1 MLIHRRRM
9 LGIVADSEKAAMDL
23 RVERLHPAVHH
34 LRKAGEIGDVANV
47 RAGLAKLRSGPAGR
61 DQLDPVLRE
70 CFREGIEPTITA
82 DGMGAIL
89 RSPGA
94 PPWNFRS
101 RGAAIGVEESL
112 VVDGQGIPHRTMQLV
127 INGEAA
133 ASGAEVHWQFRR
145 SS

>member
-1 MLIHRRRM
+1 
-9 LGIVADSEKAAMDL
+9 
-23 RVERLHPAVHH
+23 
-34 LRKAGEIGDVANV
+34 
-47 RAGLAKLRSGPAGR
+47 
-61 DQLDPVLRE
+61 
-70 CFREGIEPTITA
+70 
-82 DGMGAIL
+82 MGAIL

-112 VVDGQGIPHRTMQLV
+112 MVDGRGTPHRTMQLV